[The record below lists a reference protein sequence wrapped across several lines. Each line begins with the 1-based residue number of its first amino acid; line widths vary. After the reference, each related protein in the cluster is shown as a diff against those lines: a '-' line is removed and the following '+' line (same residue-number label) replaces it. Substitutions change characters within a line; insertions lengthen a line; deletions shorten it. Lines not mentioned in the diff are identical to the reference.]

1 MADNNQFFEEILLEL
16 SYRSDEGYPDFS
28 KPQHITI
35 LSEILTEWG
44 LTDVK
49 FELIKNLLKEDEKE
63 DEKYFGIG
71 GGTYVKKNDLTPD
84 NKPKPD
90 AQRFT
95 KDDSGSYKAI
105 EDKDDKGEP
114 EKDTTKLTA
123 KDFDYTKDKEKEKKV
138 DKTKETR
145 AEKLKR
151 FEKLP
156 KEEKTKID
164 HNSADKSLMMT
175 KTEAKAQAKRTKA
188 GEKQNVGAGTPESR
202 AGEAMVHKGLRLI
215 QEGKSLDE
223 IEAEFTKLVNSDD
236 HILNSKEGKKWVGA
250 TISSIKKIEET
261 IGTENIETVAWDTD
275 AGRMAIGVDPNLE
288 TSSDMF
294 VRTKDGRNLGLSLK
308 KDGNVFLNNG
318 GWAKQSKI
326 LLGDLKEQMG
336 EESHTRL
343 SKAMSIKAYDDD
355 LTDRFKFVG
364 GTITEDV
371 IREDFERLKNDE
383 KNINKL
389 FGGADQPK
397 YFEKLANPKLL
408 YERMVN
414 GTMSKIDQKVIAKLT
429 QAYHKEEYDHLRES
443 EGALTQR
450 TFDVLNT
457 DREAKNGMNKH
468 IIKSMHISET
478 LGLNQRVKEG
488 GVDGFQTM
496 YGIEPDGAVLNE
508 QTLVSLFGSN
518 FQSMLQEQIQEVRD
532 GNKDYSE
539 LEQFISDSIEIDYES
554 GEILFR
560 HESNKKFPLFKL
572 QGRARGIGAS
582 PTMEMLQTPFMAH
595 ALKMGTFNTDEWD
608 EKSLR
613 RFEKDI
619 EEVESD

>member
-49 FELIKNLLKEDEKE
+49 YELIKNLLKEDEKE

-71 GGTYVKKNDLTPD
+71 GGTYVKKTDLTPD
-84 NKPKPD
+84 KKAKAD

-95 KDDSGSYKAI
+95 KDDSGNYKAV
-105 EDKDDKGEP
+105 EDD
-114 EKDTTKLTA
+114 EKSKTTTDPTKLTA
-123 KDFDYTKDKEKEKKV
+123 KDFDHTKKGNQQNQSKQ
-138 DKTKETR
+138 KETR
-145 AEKLKR
+145 AQKLKRLEKLKPEER
-151 FEKLP
+151 SKL
-156 KEEKTKID
+156 D
-164 HNSADKSLMMT
+164 HNSADKSLMIT
-175 KTEAKAQAKRTKA
+175 KTEAKAQAKRTKE
-188 GEKQNVGAGTPESR
+188 GEKQNVGAGTAESR

-223 IEAEFTKLVNSDD
+223 IEAEFNKLVNSDD
-236 HILNSKEGKKWVGA
+236 HILNSKTGKKWVGA
-250 TISSIKKIEET
+250 TISSIKKIQET

-275 AGRMAIGVDPNLE
+275 AGRMAIGVDPDLE

-294 VRTKDGRNLGLSLK
+294 VRTKDGKNLGLSLK

-343 SKAMSIKAYDDD
+343 SKAMSIEAYDDD

-371 IREDFERLKNDE
+371 IREDFEKLKNDE
-383 KNINKL
+383 VMIKKY
-389 FGGADQPK
+389 FGGSNQPT
-397 YFEKLANPKLL
+397 YFRILENPKAL
-408 YERMVN
+408 YERMIN
-414 GTMSKIDQKVIAKLT
+414 GTMSKYDQKVVAKLT

-450 TFDVLNT
+450 TFDVLNS
-457 DREAKNGMNKH
+457 DMEAKNGMNKH

-532 GNKDYSE
+532 GNKEYSE

-554 GEILFR
+554 GQILFK

-608 EKSLR
+608 EKSLE

>member
-49 FELIKNLLKEDEKE
+49 YELIKNLLKEEEEKPLDDREKE
-63 DEKYFGIG
+63 RAEKMGLKWLGKGYGKEDG
-71 GGTYVKKNDLTPD
+71 KGVTHKNVDGKLVKV
-84 NKPKPD
+84 
-90 AQRFT
+90 
-95 KDDSGSYKAI
+95 
-105 EDKDDKGEP
+105 DKDGNEEP
-114 EKDTTKLTA
+114 ENQSTKLTS
-123 KDFDYTKDKEKEKKV
+123 KDFDYAKDKKKEKEA

-145 AEKLKR
+145 DEKLKR
-151 FEKLP
+151 FEGLP
-156 KEEKTKID
+156 KEEKSKID

-223 IEAEFTKLVNSDD
+223 IEAEFNKLVNSDD

-250 TISSIKKIEET
+250 TIASIKKIDET

-275 AGRMAIGVDPNLE
+275 AGRMSIGVDPNLE

-308 KDGNVFLNNG
+308 KDGKVFLNNG
-318 GWAKQSKI
+318 GWKKQSE
-326 LLGDLKEQMG
+326 LLLSDLKSQMG

-343 SKAMSIKAYDDD
+343 SEAMSIKAYNDD

-371 IREDFERLKNDE
+371 LREDFERLKNDE
-383 KNINKL
+383 KNINKF

-397 YFEKLANPKLL
+397 YFRKLENPKLL
-408 YERMVN
+408 YEKMVN
-414 GTMSKIDQKVIAKLT
+414 GNLDKIDQKVIAKLT

-443 EGALTQR
+443 EAALTQR
-450 TFDVLNT
+450 TFDVLNS
-457 DREAKNGMNKH
+457 DMEAKNGMNKH

-532 GNKDYSE
+532 GNKEYSE
-539 LEQFISDSIEIDYES
+539 LEQFISDSIEIDYDS

-608 EKSLR
+608 SDSLEK
-613 RFEKDI
+613 FKKDI
-619 EEVESD
+619 EEIESN

>member
-49 FELIKNLLKEDEKE
+49 YELIKNLLKEEEEKPLDDREKE
-63 DEKYFGIG
+63 RAEKMGLKWLGKGYGKEDG
-71 GGTYVKKNDLTPD
+71 KGVTHKNVDGKLVKV
-84 NKPKPD
+84 
-90 AQRFT
+90 
-95 KDDSGSYKAI
+95 
-105 EDKDDKGEP
+105 DKDGNEEP
-114 EKDTTKLTA
+114 ENQSTKLTS
-123 KDFDYTKDKEKEKKV
+123 KDFDYAKDKKKEKEA

-145 AEKLKR
+145 DEKLKR
-151 FEKLP
+151 FEGLP
-156 KEEKTKID
+156 KEEKSKID

-175 KTEAKAQAKRTKA
+175 KTESKAQAKRTKA

-223 IEAEFTKLVNSDD
+223 IEAEFNKLVNSDD

-250 TISSIKKIEET
+250 TIASIKKIDET

-275 AGRMAIGVDPNLE
+275 AGRMSIGVDPNLE

-308 KDGNVFLNNG
+308 KDGKVFLNNG
-318 GWAKQSKI
+318 GWKKQSE
-326 LLGDLKEQMG
+326 LLLSDLESQMG

-343 SKAMSIKAYDDD
+343 SEAMSIKAYNDD

-371 IREDFERLKNDE
+371 LREDFERLKNDE
-383 KNINKL
+383 KNINKF

-397 YFEKLANPKLL
+397 YFRKLENPKLL
-408 YERMVN
+408 YEKMVN
-414 GTMSKIDQKVIAKLT
+414 GNLDKIDQKVIAKLT

-443 EGALTQR
+443 EAALTQR
-450 TFDVLNT
+450 TFDVLNS
-457 DREAKNGMNKH
+457 DMEAKNGMNKH

-532 GNKDYSE
+532 GNKEYSE
-539 LEQFISDSIEIDYES
+539 LEQFISDSIEIDYDS

-608 EKSLR
+608 SDSLEK
-613 RFEKDI
+613 FKKDI
-619 EEVESD
+619 EEIESN

>member
-1 MADNNQFFEEILLEL
+1 MVDNNELFEEILLEL

-35 LSEILTEWG
+35 LSEILTDWG
-44 LTDVK
+44 MTDVK
-49 FELIKNLLKEDEKE
+49 YELIKNLLKEDEKE

-71 GGTYVKKNDLTPD
+71 GGSYVKKTDLTPD
-84 NKPKPD
+84 KKAKAD

-95 KDDSGSYKAI
+95 KDDSGNYKAV
-105 EDKDDKGEP
+105 EDDEKGKTTTDP
-114 EKDTTKLTA
+114 TKLTS
-123 KDFDYTKDKEKEKKV
+123 KDFDHTKKGNQQNQSKQ
-138 DKTKETR
+138 KETR
-145 AEKLKR
+145 EQKLKR
-151 FEKLP
+151 LEKLTP
-156 KEEKTKID
+156 EERSKID

-188 GEKQNVGAGTPESR
+188 GETQNVGAGTPESR

-236 HILNSKEGKKWVGA
+236 HILNSKTGKKWVGA

-275 AGRMAIGVDPNLE
+275 AGRMAIGVDPDLE

-294 VRTKDGRNLGLSLK
+294 VRTKDGKNLGLSLK

-343 SKAMSIKAYDDD
+343 SKAMSIEAYDDD

-371 IREDFERLKNDE
+371 IREDFEKLKNDE
-383 KNINKL
+383 VMIKKY
-389 FGGADQPK
+389 FGGSNQPT
-397 YFEKLANPKLL
+397 YFRILENPKAL
-408 YERMVN
+408 YERMIN
-414 GTMSKIDQKVIAKLT
+414 GTMSKYDQKVIAKLT
-429 QAYHKEEYDHLRES
+429 QSYHKEEYDHLRES
-443 EGALTQR
+443 EAALTQR
-450 TFDVLNT
+450 TFDVLNS
-457 DREAKNGMNKH
+457 DMEAKNGMNKH

-532 GNKDYSE
+532 GNKEYSE

-554 GEILFR
+554 GQILFK

-608 EKSLR
+608 EKSLE

>member
-1 MADNNQFFEEILLEL
+1 MADKNQFFEEILLEL

-49 FELIKNLLKEDEKE
+49 YELIKNLLKEEEEKP
-63 DEKYFGIG
+63 
-71 GGTYVKKNDLTPD
+71 L
-84 NKPKPD
+84 
-90 AQRFT
+90 
-95 KDDSGSYKAI
+95 DDR
-105 EDKDDKGEP
+105 
-114 EKDTTKLTA
+114 
-123 KDFDYTKDKEKEKKV
+123 EKEKAQQLGLVWKGKGYGKEGDDFISYKNVDGKLTKV
-138 DKTKETR
+138 DKDGEEKPENPKTKVSGADDFQHSPDVKKKETDKTKETR
-145 AEKLKR
+145 DEKLKR
-151 FEKLP
+151 FEGLP

-175 KTEAKAQAKRTKA
+175 KAEAKAQAQRTKA
-188 GEKQNVGAGTPESR
+188 GETQNVGAGTAESR

-223 IEAEFTKLVNSDD
+223 IESEFTKLVNSDD
-236 HILNSKEGKKWVGA
+236 HILNSKVGKKWVGA
-250 TISSIKKIEET
+250 TIASIKKIDET

-275 AGRMAIGVDPNLE
+275 AGRMSIGVDPNLE

-308 KDGNVFLNNG
+308 KDGKVFLNNG
-318 GWAKQSKI
+318 GWKKQSEL
-326 LLGDLKEQMG
+326 LLGDLKSQMG

-343 SKAMSIKAYDDD
+343 SEAMSIKAYDDD
-355 LTDRFKFVG
+355 LTERFKFVG
-364 GTITEDV
+364 GSITEDV
-371 IREDFERLKNDE
+371 IREDFEKLKNDE
-383 KNINKL
+383 AIMKKY
-389 FGGADQPK
+389 FGGSNQPT
-397 YFEKLANPKLL
+397 YFRILENPKSL
-408 YERMVN
+408 YERLVN
-414 GTMSKIDQKVIAKLT
+414 GNMSKYDQKVIAKLT

-443 EGALTQR
+443 EAALTQR
-450 TFDVLNT
+450 TFDVLNSDT
-457 DREAKNGMNKH
+457 EAKNGMNKH

-532 GNKDYSE
+532 GNKEYSE
-539 LEQFISDSIEIDYES
+539 LEQFISDSIEIDYDS

-608 EKSLR
+608 SDSLEK
-613 RFEKDI
+613 FKKDI
-619 EEVESD
+619 EEVESN

>member
-1 MADNNQFFEEILLEL
+1 MADSNQFFEDILNEL
-16 SYRSDEGYPDFS
+16 SYRSKEGYPNLS
-28 KPQHITI
+28 KPEHITL
-35 LSEILTEWG
+35 LSEILTDWG

-49 FELIKNLLKEDEKE
+49 FELIKNLLKEE
-63 DEKYFGIG
+63 DEKP
-71 GGTYVKKNDLTPD
+71 L
-84 NKPKPD
+84 D
-90 AQRFT
+90 AREKEKAEKMGLKWLGKGYG
-95 KDDSGSYKAI
+95 KDDGKGI
-105 EDKDDKGEP
+105 THKNVDGKLVKVDKDSKEEP
-114 EKDTTKLTA
+114 EKDTTKLTS
-123 KDFDYTKDKEKEKKV
+123 KDFDYTKDKKKEKEV

-145 AEKLKR
+145 DEKLKR
-151 FEKLP
+151 FEGLP

-164 HNSADKSLMMT
+164 HNSADKSLMIT

-188 GEKQNVGAGTPESR
+188 GEIQNVGAGTAESR

-223 IEAEFTKLVNSDD
+223 IEAEFNKLVNSDD
-236 HILNSKEGKKWVGA
+236 HILNSKTGKKWVGA
-250 TISSIKKIEET
+250 TMSSIKKIEET

-294 VRTKDGRNLGLSLK
+294 VRTKDGKNLGLSLK

-326 LLGDLKEQMG
+326 LLGDLEEQMG

-343 SKAMSIKAYDDD
+343 SKAMSIKAYNDD

-371 IREDFERLKNDE
+371 IREDFEKLKNDE
-383 KNINKL
+383 VMIKKY
-389 FGGADQPK
+389 FGGSNQPT
-397 YFEKLANPKLL
+397 YFRILENPKAL
-408 YERMVN
+408 YERMIN
-414 GTMSKIDQKVIAKLT
+414 GTMSKYDQKVVAKLT
-429 QAYHKEEYDHLRES
+429 QSYHKEEYDHLRKS

-450 TFDVLNT
+450 TFDVLNSDT
-457 DREAKNGMNKH
+457 EAKNGMNKH

-532 GNKDYSE
+532 GNKEYSE

-608 EKSLR
+608 EKSLE
-613 RFEKDI
+613 RFKKDI
-619 EEVESD
+619 EEIESD

>member
-1 MADNNQFFEEILLEL
+1 MVDNNELFEEILLEL

-35 LSEILTEWG
+35 LSEILTDWG
-44 LTDVK
+44 MTDVK
-49 FELIKNLLKEDEKE
+49 YELIKNLLKEDEKE

-71 GGTYVKKNDLTPD
+71 GGTYVKKTDLTPD
-84 NKPKPD
+84 KKAKAD

-95 KDDSGSYKAI
+95 KDDSGNYKAV
-105 EDKDDKGEP
+105 EDDEKGKTTTDP
-114 EKDTTKLTA
+114 TKLTS
-123 KDFDYTKDKEKEKKV
+123 KDFDYTKKGNQQNQSKQ
-138 DKTKETR
+138 KETR
-145 AEKLKR
+145 EQKLKR
-151 FEKLP
+151 LEKLP
-156 KEEKTKID
+156 KEERSKID
-164 HNSADKSLMMT
+164 HNSADRSLMMT
-175 KTEAKAQAKRTKA
+175 QTEAKAQAKRTKE

-223 IEAEFTKLVNSDD
+223 IEAEFNKLVNSDD
-236 HILNSKEGKKWVGA
+236 HILNSKTGKKWVGA

-275 AGRMAIGVDPNLE
+275 AGRMAIGVDPDLE

-294 VRTKDGRNLGLSLK
+294 VRTKDGKNLGLSLK

-326 LLGDLKEQMG
+326 LLGDLEEQMG

-343 SKAMSIKAYDDD
+343 SKAMSIKAYNDD

-371 IREDFERLKNDE
+371 IREDFEKLKNDE
-383 KNINKL
+383 VMIKKY
-389 FGGADQPK
+389 FGGSNQPT
-397 YFEKLANPKLL
+397 YFRILENPKAL
-408 YERMVN
+408 YERMIN
-414 GTMSKIDQKVIAKLT
+414 GTMSKYDQKVVAKLT
-429 QAYHKEEYDHLRES
+429 QSYHKEEYDHLRKS

-450 TFDVLNT
+450 TFDVLNS
-457 DREAKNGMNKH
+457 DMEAKNGMNKH

-532 GNKDYSE
+532 GNKEYSE

-608 EKSLR
+608 EKSLE